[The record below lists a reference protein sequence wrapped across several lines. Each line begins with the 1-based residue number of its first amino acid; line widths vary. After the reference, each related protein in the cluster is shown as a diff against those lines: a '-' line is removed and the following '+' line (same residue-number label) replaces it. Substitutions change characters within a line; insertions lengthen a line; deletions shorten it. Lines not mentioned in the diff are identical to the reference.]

1 MSRQMAT
8 LLEGFL
14 AGGTCKWTLTSVDSD
29 MFLQITSVL
38 KTLATSDAFV
48 QSRLRIGS
56 IGIQA
61 DDS

>member
-1 MSRQMAT
+1 MSHHVSRQMAT

-48 QSRLRIGS
+48 SVECRF
-56 IGIQA
+56 
-61 DDS
+61 